1 MKFNFLK
8 KNRSIFF
15 LASVFVLLVTS
26 CSEERVEPELEYGT
40 VTDVEGNIY
49 KTIQIG
55 DQVWMAENLKTT
67 TYSDGV
73 PINEISNDSLWR
85 IDTLGAY
92 CWYENDN
99 SNAEHNGALY
109 NWYAV
114 ATQKLCPIGWH
125 VPTEE
130 EWREL
135 LHTLGG
141 IGCEELSVS
150 GWNYQSMES
159 KGQNYQGILSGRR
172 GHRYQHQME
181 YAELGETGYFWLD
194 LEYAERAACGAAI
207 RLHTESWGTH
217 FKNNGFSIRCIK
229 D

>member
-1 MKFNFLK
+1 MKCNFLK
-8 KNRSIFF
+8 RINP
-15 LASVFVLLVTS
+15 LVLLSVVCIIIS
-26 CSEERVEPELEYGT
+26 VGCSKEEAEPVLEYGT
-40 VTDVEGNIY
+40 VTDIDGNSY

-67 TYSDGV
+67 TYNDGT

-85 IDTLGAY
+85 VDTLGAY
-92 CWYENDN
+92 CWYENDI

-114 ATQKLCPIGWH
+114 ATQKLCPVGWH
-125 VPTEE
+125 IPTED

-135 LHTLGG
+135 LHALGG
-141 IGCEELSVS
+141 IGCEELSAS

-159 KGQNYQGILSGRR
+159 TEQNYQGILNGRR
-172 GHRYQHQME
+172 DHRYQHQMG
-181 YAELGETGYFWLD
+181 YAELGEAGYFWLD
-194 LEYAERAACGAAI
+194 LEYAEKAACGAVI
-207 RLHTESWGTH
+207 RLQTESWGTQ
-217 FKNNGFSIRCIK
+217 FKNLGFSIRCLK